1 MRWMR
6 CSGLAWKLGHFA
18 KAGKRG
24 EGGEKSPNSHTLP
37 TFVRE
42 TPTSSPSAQP
52 TDAIFT
58 KMDIHLKKL
67 RISSWGDQTNYL
79 HTKRTFLCSG

>member
-1 MRWMR
+1 MR
-6 CSGLAWKLGHFA
+6 CYEVDALWLGVEIGSFCKSGQT
-18 KAGKRG
+18 R
-24 EGGEKSPNSHTLP
+24 GEKSPNSHTLP